1 MVLHFNTH
9 TSVVTTTSKST
20 LIQYE
25 PQHESV
31 TRPNLGATKR
41 PGLTILSNVNVPA
54 AISVLEAKVA
64 DTLTCIMHSNHAQ
77 RHCRHYVISPGIC
90 PSPARR
96 MRSWSTYQTNLQ
108 AACAANPS
116 IMRLLIGPED
126 YLLADSRSSQL
137 EPSAHSMHPL
147 PSQGRTSYYG
157 HTIPMI
163 CRRVGRCAT
172 DWCSLMPHPCRLCP
186 PARPPIPP
194 VGSGAHKHQRARGPL
209 SRL

>member
-1 MVLHFNTH
+1 
-9 TSVVTTTSKST
+9 
-20 LIQYE
+20 
-25 PQHESV
+25 
-31 TRPNLGATKR
+31 
-41 PGLTILSNVNVPA
+41 
-54 AISVLEAKVA
+54 
-64 DTLTCIMHSNHAQ
+64 MHSNHAQ
-77 RHCRHYVISPGIC
+77 RHCRHLRYQPWKL

-194 VGSGAHKHQRARGPL
+194 VGSGAHKHQRARGPSTRLRRCPDPQKLL
-209 SRL
+209 SGPQNRPIWPIHAKDAPRRAQPTQGRARRSGPS